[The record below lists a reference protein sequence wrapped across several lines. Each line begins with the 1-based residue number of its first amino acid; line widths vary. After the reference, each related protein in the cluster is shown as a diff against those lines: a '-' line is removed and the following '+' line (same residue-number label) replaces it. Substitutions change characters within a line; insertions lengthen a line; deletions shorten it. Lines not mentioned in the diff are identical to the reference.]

1 MKTVDFRDFEERD
14 VDFVLRCKNDAQ
26 LNSRTVGASKPMTR
40 EEAVRWVQGCM
51 GEHATYKYWAV
62 CTNDAERRIVGWISL
77 SQIDAVNRS
86 ACFHGIVIGD
96 PQYRDGAAWIES
108 YLFIFDYVF
117 EVLELNRL
125 YGSRLDTQN
134 ITSAMGRALHFT
146 NEGVQREAVFR
157 DGKFHDVLYGSILR
171 SEYCKH
177 KSAGEYSFERVMGNL
192 LKIVRESR
200 KNKRIHPQGDEK

>member
-1 MKTVDFRDFEERD
+1 MRTVDFREFEERD

-26 LNSRTVGASKPMTR
+26 LNSSIVGAFKPMTR

-62 CTNDAERRIVGWISL
+62 CTNDGERRIVGWISL

-96 PQYRDGAAWIES
+96 PQYRDGSAWIES
-108 YLFIFDYVF
+108 YLFIIDYAF

-134 ITSAMGRALHFT
+134 ITSAMSLALHFT
-146 NEGVQREAVFR
+146 REGVQREAVFR
-157 DGKFHDVLYGSILR
+157 DGKFHDVLFSSILKR
-171 SEYCKH
+171 EYCMH
-177 KSAGEYSFERVMGNL
+177 KAAGDYSFERVMANL

-200 KNKRIHPQGDEK
+200 KTKKKHPQGIEK